1 MSEVLRH
8 NSYGKQHV
16 RLTKVMRHAE
26 RHELMELSADIHLE
40 GDFAAAYTDGENSK
54 IIATDSMKNT
64 VYVLAK
70 EKNFENIETFATF
83 LARHFKTAYRQVRI
97 ATIGIQQMLL
107 QRIDPH
113 TFIGGSSER
122 RTCSAKVGEKLDQ
135 LELTGGITGLQ
146 VLKTADSEF
155 SNFVKDRYRTLPDA
169 SDRIFATSVEADWTY
184 SGEPDFDQAYAA
196 IRASLLQTFAGHH
209 SLSVQQTLMEM
220 GKAALAA
227 CPAIRSIRLAMPNQ
241 HRIGFNLEPFGLKNE
256 NDIFVPVDEPYG
268 LITGVV
274 ERK

>member
-1 MSEVLRH
+1 MSEILRH
-8 NSYGKQHV
+8 NSYGKQQV

-26 RHELMELSADIHLE
+26 RHELMELAANIQLE
-40 GDFAAAYTDGENSK
+40 GDFAAAYTEGDNTK

-70 EKNFENIETFATF
+70 ENSFENIETFATL
-83 LARHFKTAYRQVRI
+83 LARHFKTTYRQVGI
-97 ATIGIQQMLL
+97 ATIDIAQTLW

-113 TFIGGSSER
+113 TFVGGSTER
-122 RTCSAKVGEKLDQ
+122 RTCSAKLDEKL
-135 LELTGGITGLQ
+135 ELSSGITGLQ

-155 SNFVKDRYRTLPDA
+155 SNFVKDRYRTLPDT
-169 SDRIFATSVEADWTY
+169 SDRIFATSVDAEWKY
-184 SGEPDFDQAYAA
+184 SGEADYDKVYAA

-220 GKAALAA
+220 GKAALDA
-227 CPAIRSIRLAMPNQ
+227 CASIRSIRLTMPNQ
-241 HRIGFNLEPFGLKNE
+241 HRIGFNLEPFGLKNQ

-268 LITGVV
+268 LITGVI